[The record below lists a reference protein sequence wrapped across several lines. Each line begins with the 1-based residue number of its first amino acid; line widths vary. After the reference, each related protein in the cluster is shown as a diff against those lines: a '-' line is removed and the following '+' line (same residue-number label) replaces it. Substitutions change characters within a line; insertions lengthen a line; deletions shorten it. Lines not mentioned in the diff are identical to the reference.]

1 MNRPRFSEETIL
13 SVAKTTLEN
22 ARTYQADLASFGVT
36 TQLLDAFESNI
47 QAAEALPDETANR
60 INLRGIT
67 QEKDS
72 ALEACTEWGRRLRTR
87 LEMAFGNKSP
97 QVSLF
102 PSKELTAAADSES
115 QMMPVME
122 ILIDLATQHQTE
134 LAAVGQTPE
143 ILAEG
148 GSLLEELRQA
158 DQAQELRKDT
168 KLSATQERYQQ
179 FQVLYDTVNRIN
191 KVGRLVFKDDPVKL
205 ALFQSKWPASGS
217 APSQPEV

>member
-1 MNRPRFSEETIL
+1 MNKPRFSEETIL
-13 SVAKTTLEN
+13 SVSKTTLEN

-36 TQLLDAFESNI
+36 TQLLDEFESNI

-102 PSKELTAAADSES
+102 PSKELSAAADSES

-122 ILIDLATQHQTE
+122 ILIDLATRHQTE

-143 ILAEG
+143 ISPKAVPCWRNCARPTRPRNCG
-148 GSLLEELRQA
+148 KIPSSPPPR
-158 DQAQELRKDT
+158 
-168 KLSATQERYQQ
+168 SATSNSR
-179 FQVLYDTVNRIN
+179 FFTT
-191 KVGRLVFKDDPVKL
+191 P
-205 ALFQSKWPASGS
+205 
-217 APSQPEV
+217 